1 MDYSRL
7 RNGTDVRGIAV
18 AGVLREEVNLTKQA
32 VRDISRAFCL
42 WLKRKLGKAHLTRP
56 AEQD

>member
-18 AGVLREEVNLTKQA
+18 AGVEHEDVNLTSQA
-32 VRDISRAFCL
+32 ARDISRAF
-42 WLKRKLGKAHLTRP
+42 
-56 AEQD
+56 